1 MIVRN
6 HEDVRALREGGKRLS
21 LMLRHL
27 ATLAKEEKVI
37 ETPAVDL
44 SQIEVE
50 KKGKKDE
57 ETDATSDNN

>member
-1 MIVRN
+1 
-6 HEDVRALREGGKRLS
+6 
-21 LMLRHL
+21 L
-27 ATLAKEEKVI
+27 AKNPEEVVATVATAKEEKVI